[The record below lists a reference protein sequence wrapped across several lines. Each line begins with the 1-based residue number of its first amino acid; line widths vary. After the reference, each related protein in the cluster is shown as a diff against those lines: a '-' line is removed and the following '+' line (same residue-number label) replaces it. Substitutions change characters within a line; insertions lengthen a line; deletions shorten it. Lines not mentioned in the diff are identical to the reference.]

1 MSSFN
6 AEFRVED
13 GQARQSIK
21 ELKKGIKGLTEA
33 FEEAEIGGK
42 DFIEAASGL
51 SGLQKELKDAR
62 SEIVNIYKAY
72 GDLNKALDSLGGAYD
87 KAGRDAQDYH
97 NKLLGLAQDSF
108 KQEDRLRDK
117 NFQAEVD
124 DFDRRLKLASAAASK
139 MSAQQRAIMEFRA
152 GMGARGA
159 IPGIASPIRGT
170 IEQVPLEASG
180 GFPATAGSPKYLE
193 YIQKQHKSRK
203 TPLKKWR
210 QRLKKLL
217 QVQKHFCQ
225 APWLVMKQS

>member
-62 SEIVNIYKAY
+62 SEIVNIDKAY
-72 GDLNKALDSLGGAYD
+72 GDLNKALDSVGEAYN
-87 KAGRDAQDYH
+87 KAERNAAEYH
-97 NKLLGLAQDSF
+97 ANLLKLAENQLKDQ
-108 KQEDRLRDK
+108 DRLRDK

-159 IPGIASPIRGT
+159 ISSVASPIRGGA
-170 IEQVPLEASG
+170 QQ
-180 GFPATAGSPKYLE
+180 FGSPAYFYKLNEDLE
-193 YIQKQHKSRK
+193 RSIAEGTRLDAEIRQAAKQ
-203 TPLKKWR
+203 R
-210 QRLKKLL
+210 QN
-217 QVQKHFCQ
+217 
-225 APWLVMKQS
+225 AIN